1 MLEYQAISSITLKIG
16 LFHLLVTDYF
26 MYYVV
31 IVDWYKY
38 RWLRRDSLRVCN
50 EFPLLSYIFWTQQ
63 SNCQSL
69 SARNWVQ
76 FHSLIGSQMIKWY
89 VDIHQGQVVNAHSSL
104 NLWNED
110 FRNSSMIPSKCALT
124 IGSGKT
130 LGSSGKSCM
139 VTEHTNILFMSV
151 IGGHLKW
158 GSSMTVCNQPAYWKT
173 QQNDHIDSR
182 DVTVPHSPIYRL
194 PRPENWWTP
203 NNKYTPAADIV
214 LPPLSIFPAVASTI
228 LSRSSLLS
236 VIASGMRTAEGARKR
251 RIFQSTR
258 VNCPNN
264 GQALTIPEYDAI

>member
-1 MLEYQAISSITLKIG
+1 MKSMLEYQAISSITLKIG

-38 RWLRRDSLRVCN
+38 RWLRRDSLRICN

-63 SNCQSL
+63 SYCQSL

-130 LGSSGKSCM
+130 LDLSGKTLDGHWTYKYSSYECDWRAL
-139 VTEHTNILFMSV
+139 EILKMSKF
-151 IGGHLKW
+151 HDRL
-158 GSSMTVCNQPAYWKT
+158 QPANLLKNTSEWSYW
-173 QQNDHIDSR
+173 
-182 DVTVPHSPIYRL
+182 
-194 PRPENWWTP
+194 
-203 NNKYTPAADIV
+203 
-214 LPPLSIFPAVASTI
+214 AS
-228 LSRSSLLS
+228 
-236 VIASGMRTAEGARKR
+236 
-251 RIFQSTR
+251 
-258 VNCPNN
+258 
-264 GQALTIPEYDAI
+264 